1 MYHWK
6 QQLQI
11 IMKDKFELLQK
22 AAELIKPLAEPHVPD
37 GSEVQAVIDQWL
49 HAVATDS
56 QLFCDSKIAKPDE
69 LKNDIISMLQTS
81 KVYKSRTDFFK
92 IIFDELS
99 LKPNE
104 EAKFTFIDL
113 FAGIGGMRL
122 GFQNVGGVCVFSS
135 EFDKHAQQT
144 YQKNHGE
151 YPFGDITLIDPKNIP
166 KHDILLAGF
175 PCQPF
180 SHAGLKLGIEDTRGT
195 LFHDIANIIDQKKPR
210 FAVLENVKGLISHD
224 KGYTLKVILNTLTQI
239 GYSCNIPKKVIEEG
253 TTKEIQTLAKKM
265 ILKSVDFGIPQNRQR
280 IYIVL
285 WRDGEIDEFLYPEGL
300 GLDTRLGNILEDD
313 PEPKLTI
320 SDRLWAGHQRRKI
333 QNKKNGKGFGYGLVS
348 SESPYTNTISARY
361 YKDGSEIL
369 IEQSNQNPRKI
380 SPREAARLQGFPD
393 EFEVSGSNT
402 QAYKQFGNSVT
413 VNVITA
419 LAEKILITME

>member
-1 MYHWK
+1 
-6 QQLQI
+6 
-11 IMKDKFELLQK
+11 MKDKSELLCK
-22 AAELIKPLAEPHVPD
+22 AEELVRPLAEPHIPD
-37 GSEVQAVIDQWL
+37 GTEIQAVIDQWL
-49 HAVATDS
+49 HAVATNS
-56 QLFCDSKIAKPDE
+56 HLFCNSRLAQPE
-69 LKNDIISMLQTS
+69 TLKNDVISILKDS
-81 KVYKSRTDFFK
+81 KVYKSRADFFK
-92 IIFDELS
+92 IVFGGLQ

-104 EAKFTFIDL
+104 DAKFTFIDL

-122 GFQNVGGVCVFSS
+122 GFQNTGGVCVFSS

-195 LFHDIANIIDQKKPR
+195 LFHNIANIIDEKRPR

-265 ILKSVDFGIPQNRQR
+265 VLKSVDFGIPQNRQR

-285 WRDGEIDEFLYPEGL
+285 WRDGEIDEFLYPESL
-300 GLDTRLGNILEDD
+300 GLDTRLGDILEDNPD
-313 PEPKLTI
+313 PKLTI

-348 SESPYTNTISARY
+348 PESSHTNTISARY

-369 IEQSNQNPRKI
+369 IEQPNQNPRKV

-393 EFEVSGSNT
+393 EFEVSSSNT
-402 QAYKQFGNSVT
+402 QAYRQFGNSVT
-413 VNVITA
+413 VNVINA
-419 LAEKILITME
+419 LAIEIESYLD

>member
-1 MYHWK
+1 
-6 QQLQI
+6 
-11 IMKDKFELLQK
+11 MKDKSEILYK
-22 AAELIKPLAEPHVPD
+22 AEELIRPLIETHIPD
-37 GSEVQAVIDQWL
+37 GTEAQAVIDQWL

-56 QLFCDSKIAKPDE
+56 QFFCDSGLAKPED
-69 LKNDIISMLQTS
+69 LKNDVISILKES
-81 KVYKSRTDFFK
+81 NVYKDRADFFK
-92 IIFDELS
+92 IVFGRLQ
-99 LKPNE
+99 LKPSE
-104 EAKFTFIDL
+104 KAKFTFIDL

-122 GFQNVGGVCVFSS
+122 GFQNTGGVCVFSS

-166 KHDILLAGF
+166 EHDILLAGF

-195 LFHDIANIIDQKKPR
+195 LFHDIANIIDHKRPR

-285 WRDGEIDEFLYPEGL
+285 WRDGEIDEFLYPKGL
-300 GLDTRLGNILEDD
+300 AADTRLGDILEDNPD
-313 PEPKLTI
+313 PKLTI

-348 SESPYTNTISARY
+348 PDSPYTNTISARY

-369 IEQSNQNPRKI
+369 IEQPNQNPRKV

-402 QAYKQFGNSVT
+402 QAYRQFGNSVT

-419 LAEKILITME
+419 LAERILITME

>member
-1 MYHWK
+1 
-6 QQLQI
+6 
-11 IMKDKFELLQK
+11 MKDKSELLYK
-22 AAELIKPLAEPHVPD
+22 AEELIRPLAELHIPD
-37 GSEVQAVIDQWL
+37 GTEAQAVIDQWL

-56 QLFCDSKIAKPDE
+56 QFFCDSKLAKPKI
-69 LKNDIISMLQTS
+69 LKNDVVSILKESN
-81 KVYKSRTDFFK
+81 VYKSRTDFFK
-92 IIFDELS
+92 IVFDDLQ
-99 LKPNE
+99 LKPSK

-122 GFQNVGGVCVFSS
+122 GFQNSGGVCVFSS

-144 YQKNHGE
+144 YQTNHGE
-151 YPFGDITLIDPKNIP
+151 YPFGDITLIDPKSIP
-166 KHDILLAGF
+166 EHDILLAGF

-195 LFHDIANIIDQKKPR
+195 LFHDIANIIDQKRPR

-224 KGYTLKVILNTLTQI
+224 KGHTLKVILNTLTQI
-239 GYSCNIPKKVIEEG
+239 GYSCTIPKKVIEEG

-265 ILKSVDFGIPQNRQR
+265 VLKSVDFGIPQNRQR

-285 WRDGEIDEFLYPEGL
+285 WRDGEIDEFLYPESL
-300 GLDTRLGNILEDD
+300 ELDTRLGDILEENPD
-313 PEPKLTI
+313 PKLTI

-348 SESPYTNTISARY
+348 PESSYTNTISARY

-369 IEQSNQNPRKI
+369 IEQPNQNPRKL

-393 EFEVSGSNT
+393 KFQVSGSNT
-402 QAYKQFGNSVT
+402 QAYKQLGNSVT
-413 VNVITA
+413 VSVINA
-419 LAEKILITME
+419 LAEKILLKME